1 MREIEEYQL
10 MSPSELHQ
18 IYNELLVRLESERL
32 TREEK
37 YKIEYLQS
45 HFEEHTEEFHEY
57 LTN

>member
-10 MSPSELHQ
+10 MSISELHQ
-18 IYNELLVRLESERL
+18 IYNELLIRLESERL

-45 HFEEHTEEFHEY
+45 QFEEHTKEFDLHF
-57 LTN
+57 TN